1 MIEITD
7 ALMNICGRE
16 NVYRDEPMMK
26 HTSFRI
32 GGPADW
38 FVSPGPAGA
47 RSETIQFLKA
57 GSVPYFILG
66 NGSNLLVSDDGYRG
80 VVIQIGK
87 NMSDIVVSGTNVR
100 AEAGALLSTVA
111 SRAAAA
117 SLTGMEFAGGI
128 PGSIGGACVMNAG
141 AYGGEMKDILTS
153 VIALFEDGSVRKVP
167 CGELMLGY
175 RSSALMRNG
184 AIVLEAELSLTEG
197 DIGEIRATMDDL
209 RERRVSKQPLDL
221 PSAGS
226 TFKRPEGYFAGKLI
240 MDSGLRGY
248 AVGGA
253 QVSEKHC
260 GFVVNRGGATADDV
274 MTLIRHIQK
283 TVLKN
288 FGVELVPEVRF
299 LGEFR

>member
-38 FVSPGPAGA
+38 FVSPETTGA
-47 RSETIQFLKA
+47 LSETIQFLKA

-100 AEAGALLSTVA
+100 AQAGALLSTVA